1 MKNKIFNKILFLII
15 IFSTMI
21 FALSINNVYAKIPD
35 NYDNVV
41 EEKKYYNGTIDD
53 DFSSDKIIVILSK
66 KETNK
71 YKNYTISDF
80 PEIDCKSVIDLT
92 SSSNELLKNENNNS
106 NEQVLIDSKKF
117 NRILCL
123 ELSQKSKENVLI
135 GIKELEKR
143 KEILSA
149 EPCYF
154 VETMAIPNDSRI
166 SEQWGLSNANVY
178 KSWDISQNANQVIVG
193 VLDTGIDA
201 SHSDLTNNIYR
212 ESNHNLETTLH
223 RDFTTGVESGTE
235 ILEPIDSNGHGT
247 HVAGIIG
254 ACGNNNMGISGVC
267 WNVKLVS
274 LKVLNSEGKGDI
286 AWIVNAINYAASNN
300 IPILNCSLGSPIGS
314 AALENA
320 IESYQGLLVCAAG
333 NSGDNIDVD
342 SIYPASYDYDNILT
356 VGAIDSNNNRSNWKG
371 FTNLWGLFGDKASNY
386 GQIAVDVYAPG
397 TGILSTYLDN
407 TYKEKSGT
415 SMAAPFVTGT
425 AALLLASNSNLT
437 TDELKNAIINGAD
450 AISIEIPGTGCSG
463 NKEQIVSKLNV
474 NKSIRLIAFKTNSS
488 GEKIIGTWF
497 DVRGDLNIPNIINDV
512 VITSVGNSSFKGC
525 TNLKSIIIP
534 NSVTNI
540 DTSAFENCYSLQSVI
555 LPNNIISIGNSV
567 FKGCTNLKSIIMPNT
582 ITNIDSSAFENC
594 YSLQSVTLPNNIISI
609 GDSVF
614 KGCASLE
621 SISIPNSVTHIDTSA
636 FEGCSY
642 LQSVRLPN
650 NLIAI
655 GSSAFKGCAS
665 LARITIPNTVTNID
679 TSAFEGCSY
688 LQSVTLSNNLNAIG
702 TSAFK
707 GCGSLERIVIPLSV
721 QYIDDE
727 AFKNC
732 SSLSVVTVNRRITN
746 ITNLGVSVFDGCN
759 ASLKIIVPTN
769 RIAEYKNKEYWSSY
783 RNKIMPS
790 EDYTELE
797 IDCEGNVT
805 ESLSLSKATNELYK
819 LNVNCSKSYKINANS
834 SKTINIIIYDANMN
848 VISSGSNTVTQF
860 LGCGTYYISFEFDDT
875 NASGTFEIGIS
886 LTWTSSNILLNKGT
900 NNIKNSM
907 HLNNANVYHCSYKY
921 LNNQGEGFYRF
932 SLNVGSN
939 IILPE
944 GTIKIYSNINKTELL
959 NRYGSTGINE
969 QAITYNGENELYV
982 FLPENG
988 YYYIDVVLPKSTYS
1002 LITLTIEQVEKN
1014 DINYQN
1020 RLATIGFD
1028 ELFDNKTV
1036 TNYFEEVTI
1045 SHRSVIELD
1054 VLTSG
1059 IVNKNIPIY
1068 IFEKHRD
1075 PGYEPGDNHY
1085 YLVLEY
1091 TNNITSINMG
1101 PVFTV
1106 ILNPGT
1112 YYIGYSDNFDKV
1124 QIQFALRRKVNTDLN
1139 IDGTLVTD
1147 PARNQGFPLG
1157 SEVTFNNGSL
1167 LGNTITEGFT
1177 RNLYLM
1183 VEDRLRDPISR
1194 LDYDWYSSNENV
1206 AKVTKYGTVLALNV
1220 IENTTVT
1227 IYAINKDD
1235 PSIVYKKD
1243 FIILKETKT
1252 EQIVIECNM
1261 SYSYSEENGMY
1272 TLELDF
1278 TNSPYPWIQ
1287 YYTWSVY
1294 VPCQE
1299 TDITCGINMWGEIT
1313 ASGPGYATLTGTYT
1327 INPRVTIIINLT
1339 ITE

>member
-1 MKNKIFNKILFLII
+1 MKNTLRHTFIFIVF
-15 IFSTMI
+15 
-21 FALSINNVYAKIPD
+21 LSIIYVFIGLNVSVKAYSNDDNLNLEGKI
-35 NYDNVV
+35 V
-41 EEKKYYNGTIDD
+41 ELFGEKTILNADYLYNFDDEEIFIYSEFLEGGYCIISKDGETILEYSLNGSGPYVGVEKKYYCGPTYYFNKVKNNIYYNNYNSETVILTNEEEKLINDNLELTINLLSTSNTAEIKNINFTYSNPSGNSTPSLDEEGIINATITSASDTKNINNHKYFLSSPGHGVNSTGTCGAVAAQLMLSYHNYYSDRRIISANYLNGGWNNSLGDGNIFNYLNYDNPEENPNACSNPEIMNWYTLGSTGINETDSNTYFNYLVSKIPASATTNQVKNGIIAALDERNEELVNDISYDIDSHFGVL
-53 DFSSDKIIVILSK
+53 FSSVNEQNI
-66 KETNK
+66 
-71 YKNYTISDF
+71 KN
-80 PEIDCKSVIDLT
+80 EIDANRPALILMQEYLGGWNHYVVAYGYQNIISPTNGEEYSGFITHFGHSTQYSQSHRINVWIN
-92 SSSNELLKNENNNS
+92 SSWCYSYIS
-106 NEQVLIDSKKF
+106 M
-117 NRILCL
+117 RINHTHNY
-123 ELSQKSKENVLI
+123 S
-135 GIKELEKR
+135 IK
-143 KEILSA
+143 
-149 EPCYF
+149 
-154 VETMAIPNDSRI
+154 
-166 SEQWGLSNANVY
+166 
-178 KSWDISQNANQVIVG
+178 
-193 VLDTGIDA
+193 
-201 SHSDLTNNIYR
+201 TNNIIDNSKIEIR
-212 ESNHNLETTLH
+212 CEECGHRTL
-223 RDFTTGVESGTE
+223 DDLFV
-235 ILEPIDSNGHGT
+235 
-247 HVAGIIG
+247 
-254 ACGNNNMGISGVC
+254 ISGNTITDVRYD
-267 WNVKLVS
+267 LI
-274 LKVLNSEGKGDI
+274 GDI
-286 AWIVNAINYAASNN
+286 T
-300 IPILNCSLGSPIGS
+300 IPR
-314 AALENA
+314 E
-320 IESYQGLLVCAAG
+320 
-333 NSGDNIDVD
+333 
-342 SIYPASYDYDNILT
+342 
-356 VGAIDSNNNRSNWKG
+356 
-371 FTNLWGLFGDKASNY
+371 
-386 GQIAVDVYAPG
+386 
-397 TGILSTYLDN
+397 
-407 TYKEKSGT
+407 
-415 SMAAPFVTGT
+415 
-425 AALLLASNSNLT
+425 
-437 TDELKNAIINGAD
+437 ING
-450 AISIEIPGTGCSG
+450 IEVKGIGQG
-463 NKEQIVSKLNV
+463 
-474 NKSIRLIAFKTNSS
+474 AFKDCRNLR
-488 GEKIIGTWF
+488 KITF
-497 DVRGDLNIPNIINDV
+497 
-512 VITSVGNSSFKGC
+512 
-525 TNLKSIIIP
+525 
-534 NSVTNI
+534 
-540 DTSAFENCYSLQSVI
+540 
-555 LPNNIISIGNSV
+555 
-567 FKGCTNLKSIIMPNT
+567 PNT
-582 ITNIDSSAFENC
+582 IINLDSSAFENC
-594 YSLQSVTLPNNIISI
+594 TSLENVILSNKLTSI
-609 GDSVF
+609 GNSAF

-650 NLIAI
+650 SLIAI

-665 LARITIPNTVTNID
+665 LARITIPNTETNID

-688 LQSVTLSNNLNAIG
+688 LQSVTLSTNLIAIG
-702 TSAFK
+702 SSAFK
-707 GCGSLERIVIPLSV
+707 GCGSLGSITIPSSV
-721 QYIDDE
+721 QHIDSN
-727 AFKNC
+727 AFENC

-759 ASLKIIVPTN
+759 ASLKIIVPVN

-790 EDYTELE
+790 EDYAEFE

-834 SKTINIIIYDANMN
+834 SNNVNIIIYDSNMN
-848 VISSGSNTVTQF
+848 VISSGSNTLTQF
-860 LGCGTYYISFEFDDT
+860 LGCGIYYISFEFDDT

-907 HLNNANVYHCSYKY
+907 HLNNGNAYHCSYEY
-921 LNNQGEGFYRF
+921 FNNQGEGFYRF
-932 SLNVGSN
+932 SLNIGSN
-939 IILPE
+939 EILPE

-959 NRYGSTGINE
+959 NRYGSSGINE

-1045 SHRSVIELD
+1045 SHRSKIELD
-1054 VLTSG
+1054 IVTSG
-1059 IVNKNIPIY
+1059 TINRNIPIY

-1091 TNNITSINMG
+1091 TNNITSINSG

-1157 SEVTFNNGSL
+1157 SEVTFNNGAL

-1183 VEDRLRDPISR
+1183 VEDRLRDPMSR

-1220 IENTTVT
+1220 NENTTVT

-1243 FIILKETKT
+1243 FVILKETKT
-1252 EQIVIECNM
+1252 EQLVIECNM
-1261 SYSYSEENGMY
+1261 TYSYSEENGMY

-1278 TNSPYPWIQ
+1278 TNCPYPYIG
-1287 YYTWSVY
+1287 YYVWDIESFNGISVDMEHY
-1294 VPCQE
+1294 GLIYS
-1299 TDITCGINMWGEIT
+1299 T
-1313 ASGPGYATLTGTYT
+1313 GPGEALLTANY
-1327 INPRVTIIINLT
+1327 ILNMRIFLKIHLT

>member
-1 MKNKIFNKILFLII
+1 MKIFKKMSNLLTIIGILF
-15 IFSTMI
+15 
-21 FALSINNVYAKIPD
+21 
-35 NYDNVV
+35 
-41 EEKKYYNGTIDD
+41 
-53 DFSSDKIIVILSK
+53 
-66 KETNK
+66 
-71 YKNYTISDF
+71 
-80 PEIDCKSVIDLT
+80 
-92 SSSNELLKNENNNS
+92 
-106 NEQVLIDSKKF
+106 
-117 NRILCL
+117 ILCL
-123 ELSQKSKENVLI
+123 LFNSFGIHIYAQELTENEDNIELEVDSNNYTGYGCNNGNDLQENLNGSSDNTIPEFPSGFGCGSTCGASREEGYSSSYPSGCRNWQVMPIISPLYKYWIDESTLSALTSEQKAKFISNVDKAASEWNSVRI
-135 GIKELEKR
+135 VDYSGAIVNLEKR
-143 KEILSA
+143 SSNGAGVVPIRYNPALKDALGEFNPVPGFHKIEIKKHDDYSTILHEMGHMLGLQDLDMNNDPWTHISLMGYHDDGRLHYQDIQGLAVANNKHTTHDYRRYCKDGNLYKYVCFYCDATNSRLFSLSGKEHLEEASTCIHKFESLVSA
-149 EPCYF
+149 GNRHWLKCEKCYK
-154 VETMAIPNDSRI
+154 V
-166 SEQWGLSNANVY
+166 
-178 KSWDISQNANQVIVG
+178 
-193 VLDTGIDA
+193 
-201 SHSDLTNNIYR
+201 
-212 ESNHNLETTLH
+212 
-223 RDFTTGVESGTE
+223 VESEFNISCENQSGSTVLK
-235 ILEPIDSNGHGT
+235 ILGP
-247 HVAGIIG
+247 
-254 ACGNNNMGISGVC
+254 
-267 WNVKLVS
+267 
-274 LKVLNSEGKGDI
+274 LNS
-286 AWIVNAINYAASNN
+286 N
-300 IPILNCSLGSPIGS
+300 
-314 AALENA
+314 
-320 IESYQGLLVCAAG
+320 
-333 NSGDNIDVD
+333 
-342 SIYPASYDYDNILT
+342 
-356 VGAIDSNNNRSNWKG
+356 
-371 FTNLWGLFGDKASNY
+371 
-386 GQIAVDVYAPG
+386 
-397 TGILSTYLDN
+397 
-407 TYKEKSGT
+407 
-415 SMAAPFVTGT
+415 VT
-425 AALLLASNSNLT
+425 
-437 TDELKNAIINGAD
+437 
-450 AISIEIPGTGCSG
+450 
-463 NKEQIVSKLNV
+463 
-474 NKSIRLIAFKTNSS
+474 
-488 GEKIIGTWF
+488 
-497 DVRGDLNIPNIINDV
+497 
-512 VITSVGNSSFKGC
+512 
-525 TNLKSIIIP
+525 SIIIP
-534 NSVTNI
+534 NQIGGLSVTSIGAEAFKGCASLTSVYIPNSVTHI
-540 DTSAFENCYSLQSVI
+540 DTGAFENCYSLQSI
-555 LPNNIISIGNSV
+555 
-567 FKGCTNLKSIIMPNT
+567 
-582 ITNIDSSAFENC
+582 
-594 YSLQSVTLPNNIISI
+594 TLPNNMTSI
-609 GDSVF
+609 GNSVF

-642 LQSVRLPN
+642 LQSVTLSN

-679 TSAFEGCSY
+679 TSAFENCSY
-688 LQSVTLSNNLNAIG
+688 LQSVTLSTNLIAIG
-702 TSAFK
+702 SSAFK

-732 SSLSVVTVNRRITN
+732 SSLSVVTVNRRVTN

-759 ASLKIIVPTN
+759 ASLKIIVSVN

-797 IDCEGNVT
+797 IDCEGNVS

-848 VISSGSNTVTQF
+848 VISSGSNTLTQF
-860 LGCGTYYISFEFDDT
+860 LGCGIYYISFEFDDT

-907 HLNNANVYHCSYKY
+907 HLNNGNAYHCSYEY
-921 LNNQGEGFYRF
+921 FNNQGEGFYRF

-969 QAITYNGENELYV
+969 QTITYNGENELYV

-1045 SHRSVIELD
+1045 SHRSKIELD
-1054 VLTSG
+1054 IVTSG
-1059 IVNKNIPIY
+1059 TINRNIPIY

-1091 TNNITSINMG
+1091 TNNITSLNSG

-1183 VEDRLRDPISR
+1183 VEDRLRDPMSR

-1206 AKVTKYGTVLALNV
+1206 AKVSKYGTVLALNV
-1220 IENTTVT
+1220 SENTTVT

-1278 TNSPYPWIQ
+1278 TNSPYPYIG
-1287 YYTWSVY
+1287 YYVW
-1294 VPCQE
+1294 
-1299 TDITCGINMWGEIT
+1299 DIECFNGINVDMEHHGLVSST
-1313 ASGPGYATLTGTYT
+1313 GPGEALLTANYTLNMR
-1327 INPRVTIIINLT
+1327 IFLKIHLI

>member
-1 MKNKIFNKILFLII
+1 MEEYQYQPTINDNFDDDQIIVTIKEEYSAVNKVFNLEDFVIENLII
-15 IFSTMI
+15 SNNPDDEISNSECVFLESLEDLTYIDEPSKIKNTSTFSQIFS
-21 FALSINNVYAKIPD
+21 L
-35 NYDNVV
+35 
-41 EEKKYYNGTIDD
+41 
-53 DFSSDKIIVILSK
+53 II
-66 KETNK
+66 
-71 YKNYTISDF
+71 KN
-80 PEIDCKSVIDLT
+80 
-92 SSSNELLKNENNNS
+92 
-106 NEQVLIDSKKF
+106 
-117 NRILCL
+117 
-123 ELSQKSKENVLI
+123 KSKENVLKAI
-135 GIKELEKR
+135 NY
-143 KEILSA
+143 LSNLYFVQCA
-149 EPCYF
+149 EPSYIYET
-154 VETMAIPNDSRI
+154 VESWTPDDTMYLN
-166 SEQWGLSNANVY
+166 QWGLNHIGISNAWNFSIGNTTSRIKVGIFEKNIQADHEDLNVIPGNFTPD
-178 KSWDISQNANQVIVG
+178 S
-193 VLDTGIDA
+193 
-201 SHSDLTNNIYR
+201 SDSA
-212 ESNHNLETTLH
+212 E
-223 RDFTTGVESGTE
+223 
-235 ILEPIDSNGHGT
+235 HGT

-254 ACGNNNMGISGVC
+254 AISNNSTGVSGIAQV
-267 WNVKLVS
+267 
-274 LKVLNSEGKGDI
+274 DI
-286 AWIVNAINYAASNN
+286 ALLDCNNFVSSIRWAINNDIRVINASFYYGYTDSSGNK
-300 IPILNCSLGSPIGS
+300 ILTAPNQSH
-314 AALENA
+314 AKA
-320 IESYQGLLVCAAG
+320 IENFGNAGGILITSAG
-333 NSGDNIDVD
+333 NSGTTTLGNLDNTPQ
-342 SIYPASYDYDNILT
+342 YPAGYGDPRKYPNIT
-356 VGAIDSNNNRSNWKG
+356 NVIAVGALNQDGTRRMS
-371 FTNLWGLFGDKASNY
+371 SNY
-386 GQIAVDVYAPG
+386 GVNSVHIYAPG
-397 TGILSTYLDN
+397 GNIISTLPGNSYGRM
-407 TYKEKSGT
+407 SGT
-415 SMAAPFVTGT
+415 SMAAPHVTGV
-425 AALLLASNSNLT
+425 AALMLSINSNISA
-437 TDELKNAIINGAD
+437 EGLKNAILNNSET
-450 AISIEIPGTGCSG
+450 ISIRIPTVAGGTTFTSQNVKSLNALKAVTSVAFNTSSNDDGITLEGLTNEFNFFDGSQLVLPNSFTQYGRPLASG
-463 NKEQIVSKLNV
+463 HQNIIGIGVSCFENNNVIENITLPTNV
-474 NKSIRLIAFKTNSS
+474 N
-488 GEKIIGTWF
+488 IIG
-497 DVRGDLNIPNIINDV
+497 
-512 VITSVGNSSFKGC
+512 SYSFKNC
-525 TNLKSIIIP
+525 KNLEEVIIP
-534 NSVTNI
+534 NSVTHI
-540 DTSAFENCYSLQSVI
+540 DTSAFEGCSYLQSAT
-555 LPNNIISIGNSV
+555 LS
-567 FKGCTNLKSIIMPNT
+567 TNLIAIG
-582 ITNIDSSAFENC
+582 SSA
-594 YSLQSVTLPNNIISI
+594 
-609 GDSVF
+609 F

-642 LQSVRLPN
+642 LQSVTLST

-655 GSSAFKGCAS
+655 GS
-665 LARITIPNTVTNID
+665 
-679 TSAFEGCSY
+679 
-688 LQSVTLSNNLNAIG
+688 
-702 TSAFK
+702 SAFK

-759 ASLKIIVPTN
+759 ASLKIIVPVN

-790 EDYTELE
+790 EDYAELE
-797 IDCEGNVT
+797 IDCEGNVS

-834 SKTINIIIYDANMN
+834 SNNVNIIIYDSNMN

-860 LGCGTYYISFEFDDT
+860 LGCGIYYISFEFDDT

-907 HLNNANVYHCSYKY
+907 HLNNGNAYHCSYEY
-921 LNNQGEGFYRF
+921 FNNQGEGFYRF
-932 SLNVGSN
+932 SLNIGSN
-939 IILPE
+939 EILPE

-988 YYYIDVVLPKSTYS
+988 YYYIDIVLPKSTYS
-1002 LITLTIEQVEKN
+1002 LITLTIEQIEQK

-1020 RLATIGFD
+1020 RLDTNTID
-1028 ELFDNKTV
+1028 ELFDNKTN

-1045 SHRSVIELD
+1045 SHRSKIELD
-1054 VLTSG
+1054 IVTSG
-1059 IVNKNIPIY
+1059 TINRNIPIY

-1091 TNNITSINMG
+1091 TNNITSINRS
-1101 PVFTV
+1101 PIFTI

-1157 SEVTFNNGSL
+1157 SEVTFNNGAL

-1177 RNLYLM
+1177 RNIYLM
-1183 VEDRLRDPISR
+1183 VEDRVNDPMSR
-1194 LDYDWYSSNENV
+1194 LEYDWYSSNENV

-1220 IENTTVT
+1220 NENTTVT

-1243 FIILKETKT
+1243 FVILKETKT

-1278 TNSPYPWIQ
+1278 TNSPYPYIG
-1287 YYTWSVY
+1287 YYVWDIESFNGISVDMEHY
-1294 VPCQE
+1294 GLIYS
-1299 TDITCGINMWGEIT
+1299 T
-1313 ASGPGYATLTGTYT
+1313 GPGEALLTANY
-1327 INPRVTIIINLT
+1327 ILNMRIFLKIHLT

>member
-1 MKNKIFNKILFLII
+1 MKKINRLLILILIFINLINLQFFQDIKNNFNSSSINYQNYNIEEIIQQNEKYENYRLSSTFHDLVDGYIGNCYTNEEQSQSSLSEYSLDNNKKCDDNCTSHGPGRENGGANLLDSGCRNYEGYSYGNYGSLSIPFWINMNSMNTIENVDDRNELINDIRYQASLWNSIQMHDGSGTLIYFYEVGIGENSRPGKINGKKVIEILREDGDYAGE
-15 IFSTMI
+15 FST
-21 FALSINNVYAKIPD
+21 FSLKIRIDYPGRHVD
-35 NYDNVV
+35 TPLHEMGHVLGLNDLDDESGISSGTHKTIMGYSR
-41 EEKKYYNGTIDD
+41 GTTRRTIDD
-53 DFSSDKIIVILSK
+53 AIKYQDIQGVAVLNNIHTEHQYNRYVIKDNKYLNICFYCDKIDSTSTIKSGVLMMQNVENCIHDYQQMVSCAQNHWLKCTKCYKVI
-66 KETNK
+66 
-71 YKNYTISDF
+71 
-80 PEIDCKSVIDLT
+80 KSEFRIGCESQNGSRVIKILG
-92 SSSNELLKNENNNS
+92 SLNS
-106 NEQVLIDSKKF
+106 NVTSI
-117 NRILCL
+117 R
-123 ELSQKSKENVLI
+123 
-135 GIKELEKR
+135 
-143 KEILSA
+143 
-149 EPCYF
+149 
-154 VETMAIPNDSRI
+154 IPNQI
-166 SEQWGLSNANVY
+166 GGLSVT
-178 KSWDISQNANQVIVG
+178 S
-193 VLDTGIDA
+193 
-201 SHSDLTNNIYR
+201 
-212 ESNHNLETTLH
+212 
-223 RDFTTGVESGTE
+223 
-235 ILEPIDSNGHGT
+235 
-247 HVAGIIG
+247 IG
-254 ACGNNNMGISGVC
+254 A
-267 WNVKLVS
+267 
-274 LKVLNSEGKGDI
+274 E
-286 AWIVNAINYAASNN
+286 A
-300 IPILNCSLGSPIGS
+300 
-314 AALENA
+314 
-320 IESYQGLLVCAAG
+320 
-333 NSGDNIDVD
+333 
-342 SIYPASYDYDNILT
+342 
-356 VGAIDSNNNRSNWKG
+356 
-371 FTNLWGLFGDKASNY
+371 
-386 GQIAVDVYAPG
+386 
-397 TGILSTYLDN
+397 
-407 TYKEKSGT
+407 
-415 SMAAPFVTGT
+415 
-425 AALLLASNSNLT
+425 
-437 TDELKNAIINGAD
+437 
-450 AISIEIPGTGCSG
+450 
-463 NKEQIVSKLNV
+463 
-474 NKSIRLIAFKTNSS
+474 
-488 GEKIIGTWF
+488 
-497 DVRGDLNIPNIINDV
+497 
-512 VITSVGNSSFKGC
+512 FKGC
-525 TNLKSIIIP
+525 ASLESISIP
-534 NSVTNI
+534 NSVTHI
-540 DTSAFENCYSLQSVI
+540 DTGAFENCYSLQSI
-555 LPNNIISIGNSV
+555 
-567 FKGCTNLKSIIMPNT
+567 
-582 ITNIDSSAFENC
+582 
-594 YSLQSVTLPNNIISI
+594 TLPNNMTSI
-609 GDSVF
+609 GNSVF

-642 LQSVRLPN
+642 LQSVTLSN

-665 LARITIPNTVTNID
+665 LARITVPNTVTNID

-688 LQSVTLSNNLNAIG
+688 LQSVTLSTNLIAIG
-702 TSAFK
+702 SSAFK

-746 ITNLGVSVFDGCN
+746 ITNLGVSVYDGCHAN
-759 ASLKIIVPTN
+759 LQIVVPTN

-790 EDYTELE
+790 EDYAELE

-805 ESLSLSKATNELYK
+805 ESLSLSKATNELFK

-875 NASGTFEIGIS
+875 NVSGTFEIGIS

-907 HLNNANVYHCSYKY
+907 HLNNENVY
-921 LNNQGEGFYRF
+921 
-932 SLNVGSN
+932 
-939 IILPE
+939 P
-944 GTIKIYSNINKTELL
+944 NINKTELL

-1045 SHRSVIELD
+1045 SHRSKIELD
-1054 VLTSG
+1054 IVTSG
-1059 IVNKNIPIY
+1059 TINRNIPIY

-1091 TNNITSINMG
+1091 TNNITSINSG

-1183 VEDRLRDPISR
+1183 VEDRLRDPMSR

-1206 AKVTKYGTVLALNV
+1206 AKVTKYGTVLALSV
-1220 IENTTVT
+1220 SENTTVT

-1278 TNSPYPWIQ
+1278 TNSPYPYIG
-1287 YYTWSVY
+1287 YYVW
-1294 VPCQE
+1294 
-1299 TDITCGINMWGEIT
+1299 DIECFNGINVDMEHHGLVSSTGLGEALLT
-1313 ASGPGYATLTGTYT
+1313 ANYTLNMR
-1327 INPRVTIIINLT
+1327 IFLKIHLT

>member
-1 MKNKIFNKILFLII
+1 MKKIFLLPMTLIFVLVSSLFGLNTFTIYAHIDNDLELAHTNEETILNDTYEQVYNSFIVRNEIYNNKQYNIYDEN
-15 IFSTMI
+15 
-21 FALSINNVYAKIPD
+21 FAGVFVDSQGVLNIAYVNNNTLTYTSSINNNSVINFVEFTFSY
-35 NYDNVV
+35 NYLQQVLNCIEDVMIEYNVIMV
-41 EEKKYYNGTIDD
+41 Q
-53 DFSSDKIIVILSK
+53 
-66 KETNK
+66 
-71 YKNYTISDF
+71 ISD
-80 PEIDCKSVIDLT
+80 ED
-92 SSSNELLKNENNNS
+92 N
-106 NEQVLIDSKKF
+106 QVLLFMKDNSK
-117 NRILCL
+117 
-123 ELSQKSKENVLI
+123 
-135 GIKELEKR
+135 
-143 KEILSA
+143 
-149 EPCYF
+149 
-154 VETMAIPNDSRI
+154 
-166 SEQWGLSNANVY
+166 
-178 KSWDISQNANQVIVG
+178 
-193 VLDTGIDA
+193 
-201 SHSDLTNNIYR
+201 
-212 ESNHNLETTLH
+212 
-223 RDFTTGVESGTE
+223 
-235 ILEPIDSNGHGT
+235 
-247 HVAGIIG
+247 
-254 ACGNNNMGISGVC
+254 
-267 WNVKLVS
+267 
-274 LKVLNSEGKGDI
+274 
-286 AWIVNAINYAASNN
+286 
-300 IPILNCSLGSPIGS
+300 
-314 AALENA
+314 
-320 IESYQGLLVCAAG
+320 
-333 NSGDNIDVD
+333 
-342 SIYPASYDYDNILT
+342 
-356 VGAIDSNNNRSNWKG
+356 
-371 FTNLWGLFGDKASNY
+371 
-386 GQIAVDVYAPG
+386 
-397 TGILSTYLDN
+397 
-407 TYKEKSGT
+407 
-415 SMAAPFVTGT
+415 
-425 AALLLASNSNLT
+425 
-437 TDELKNAIINGAD
+437 
-450 AISIEIPGTGCSG
+450 
-463 NKEQIVSKLNV
+463 
-474 NKSIRLIAFKTNSS
+474 
-488 GEKIIGTWF
+488 
-497 DVRGDLNIPNIINDV
+497 IPNIIQYLESKELYEQSAISFICDPLVNFSKTFETSYGGESIFYMEPNPDRPGYLNVFRGTIGVQAINNVTGELGILTNEHVAPMGRNMYYGEHFDHTLSSLFTKQVFLGTPSITHSGDTIDASFVPFENQSNWEITPYGKYNSTIFSNIFLGNDSQIINGCS
-512 VITSVGNSSFKGC
+512 ITKIGQTTGITTGTINNRNTSINVEGTLFSNVMIYTNSSQAGDSGGPVYYNNGTDLFLIGLNFAGGTILNKTVGVACRISNVISELNVTPITNDSFSTTILPDGTVQLDAINFNFNGAFVVPSSLNGRIVSKIGPNVFKNRNKI
-525 TNLKSIIIP
+525 TEIILPNTINSIG
-534 NSVTNI
+534 
-540 DTSAFENCYSLQSVI
+540 DYAFENCSSLR
-555 LPNNIISIGNSV
+555 
-567 FKGCTNLKSIIMPNT
+567 
-582 ITNIDSSAFENC
+582 
-594 YSLQSVTLPNNIISI
+594 SVTLSTSLITI
-609 GDSVF
+609 GLAAF

-642 LQSVRLPN
+642 LQSVTLSTNLIAIGSSAFKGCASLESISIPNSVTHIDTSAFEGCSYLQSVTLSN

-688 LQSVTLSNNLNAIG
+688 LQSVTLSTNLIAIG
-702 TSAFK
+702 SSAFK

-746 ITNLGVSVFDGCN
+746 ITNLGVSVYDGCN
-759 ASLKIIVPTN
+759 ASLKIIVPVN

-797 IDCEGNVT
+797 IDCEGNVS

-907 HLNNANVYHCSYKY
+907 HLNNENVYHCSYKY

-969 QAITYNGENELYV
+969 QAITYNGENEIYV

-1045 SHRSVIELD
+1045 SHRSKIELD
-1054 VLTSG
+1054 IVTSG
-1059 IVNKNIPIY
+1059 TINRNIPIY

-1091 TNNITSINMG
+1091 TNNITSINSG

-1167 LGNTITEGFT
+1167 RGNTITEGFT

-1183 VEDRLRDPISR
+1183 VEDRLRDPMSR

-1220 IENTTVT
+1220 SENTTVT

-1278 TNSPYPWIQ
+1278 TNSPYPYIG
-1287 YYTWSVY
+1287 YYVW
-1294 VPCQE
+1294 
-1299 TDITCGINMWGEIT
+1299 DIECFNGINVDMEHHGLVSST
-1313 ASGPGYATLTGTYT
+1313 GPGAALLTANYTLNMR
-1327 INPRVTIIINLT
+1327 IFLKIHLT

>member
-274 LKVLNSEGKGDI
+274 LKVLNSEGEGDI

-333 NSGDNIDVD
+333 NSNQNIDNTPLYPAAYNFDNII
-342 SIYPASYDYDNILT
+342 S
-356 VGAIDSNNNRSNWKG
+356 VGAIDSNNSRSDWDSFK
-371 FTNLWGLFGDKASNY
+371 NLWGLFGSSASNY
-386 GQIAVDVYAPG
+386 GATSVDIYAPG
-397 TGILSTYLDN
+397 TDILSTIPNNKYE
-407 TYKEKSGT
+407 KKSGT
-415 SMAAPFVTGT
+415 SMAAPFVTGC
-425 AALLLASNSNLT
+425 AALLLASNCKLT
-437 TDELKNAIINGAD
+437 TQELKNAIINGATEIT
-450 AISIEIPGTGCSG
+450 ISIPGSGCSG
-463 NKEQIVSKLNV
+463 NQNSSVLKLNV
-474 NKSIRLIAFKTNSS
+474 FESIKLIAYKTNDS

-497 DVRGDLNIPNIINDV
+497 SANGNIEIPSIINNV
-512 VITSVGNSSFKGC
+512 LITSIGSSAFKGC
-525 TNLKSIIIP
+525 GSLASITIP
-534 NSVTNI
+534 NTV
-540 DTSAFENCYSLQSVI
+540 
-555 LPNNIISIGNSV
+555 
-567 FKGCTNLKSIIMPNT
+567 
-582 ITNIDSSAFENC
+582 TNIDSSAFENC
-594 YSLQSVTLPNNIISI
+594 
-609 GDSVF
+609 
-614 KGCASLE
+614 
-621 SISIPNSVTHIDTSA
+621 
-636 FEGCSY
+636 SY
-642 LQSVRLPN
+642 LQSITLPS
-650 NLIAI
+650 NLVAI
-655 GSSAFKGCAS
+655 GSSAFKGCGS
-665 LARITIPNTVTNID
+665 LASITIPNGVTNID
-679 TSAFEGCSY
+679 SSAFENCSYLQSVTLPTNLVTIGSSAFKGCGSLGSITLPNCVANIDSSAFENCSY
-688 LQSVTLSNNLNAIG
+688 LQSVTLSTNLVTIG
-702 TSAFK
+702 SSAFK
-707 GCGSLERIVIPLSV
+707 GCGSLGSITIPSSV
-721 QYIDDE
+721 QHIDSN
-727 AFKNC
+727 AFENC

-759 ASLKIIVPTN
+759 ASLKIFVPTN

-790 EDYTELE
+790 EDYTEFE

-805 ESLSLSKATNELYK
+805 DSLSLSKATNELYK

-834 SKTINIIIYDANMN
+834 SNNVNIIIYDSNMN
-848 VISSGSNTVTQF
+848 VISSGSNTLTQF
-860 LGCGTYYISFEFDDT
+860 LGCGIYYISFEFDDT

-907 HLNNANVYHCSYKY
+907 HLNNGNAYHCSYEY
-921 LNNQGEGFYRF
+921 FNNQGEGFYRF
-932 SLNVGSN
+932 SLDVGSN

-944 GTIKIYSNINKTELL
+944 GTIKIYSNISKTELL

-1045 SHRSVIELD
+1045 SHRSKIELD
-1054 VLTSG
+1054 IVTSG
-1059 IVNKNIPIY
+1059 TINRNIPIY

-1147 PARNQGFPLG
+1147 PARDQGFPLG
-1157 SEVTFNNGSL
+1157 SEVIFNNGSL

-1183 VEDRLRDPISR
+1183 VEDRLRDPMSR

-1220 IENTTVT
+1220 SENTTVT

-1278 TNSPYPWIQ
+1278 TNSPYPYIG
-1287 YYTWSVY
+1287 YYVW
-1294 VPCQE
+1294 
-1299 TDITCGINMWGEIT
+1299 DIESFNGINVDMEHHGLVSST
-1313 ASGPGYATLTGTYT
+1313 GPGEALLTANYTLNMR
-1327 INPRVTIIINLT
+1327 IFLKIHLT

>member
-1 MKNKIFNKILFLII
+1 
-15 IFSTMI
+15 
-21 FALSINNVYAKIPD
+21 
-35 NYDNVV
+35 
-41 EEKKYYNGTIDD
+41 
-53 DFSSDKIIVILSK
+53 
-66 KETNK
+66 
-71 YKNYTISDF
+71 
-80 PEIDCKSVIDLT
+80 
-92 SSSNELLKNENNNS
+92 
-106 NEQVLIDSKKF
+106 
-117 NRILCL
+117 
-123 ELSQKSKENVLI
+123 
-135 GIKELEKR
+135 
-143 KEILSA
+143 
-149 EPCYF
+149 
-154 VETMAIPNDSRI
+154 
-166 SEQWGLSNANVY
+166 
-178 KSWDISQNANQVIVG
+178 
-193 VLDTGIDA
+193 
-201 SHSDLTNNIYR
+201 
-212 ESNHNLETTLH
+212 
-223 RDFTTGVESGTE
+223 
-235 ILEPIDSNGHGT
+235 
-247 HVAGIIG
+247 
-254 ACGNNNMGISGVC
+254 
-267 WNVKLVS
+267 
-274 LKVLNSEGKGDI
+274 
-286 AWIVNAINYAASNN
+286 
-300 IPILNCSLGSPIGS
+300 
-314 AALENA
+314 
-320 IESYQGLLVCAAG
+320 
-333 NSGDNIDVD
+333 
-342 SIYPASYDYDNILT
+342 
-356 VGAIDSNNNRSNWKG
+356 
-371 FTNLWGLFGDKASNY
+371 
-386 GQIAVDVYAPG
+386 
-397 TGILSTYLDN
+397 
-407 TYKEKSGT
+407 
-415 SMAAPFVTGT
+415 
-425 AALLLASNSNLT
+425 
-437 TDELKNAIINGAD
+437 
-450 AISIEIPGTGCSG
+450 
-463 NKEQIVSKLNV
+463 
-474 NKSIRLIAFKTNSS
+474 
-488 GEKIIGTWF
+488 
-497 DVRGDLNIPNIINDV
+497 
-512 VITSVGNSSFKGC
+512 
-525 TNLKSIIIP
+525 
-534 NSVTNI
+534 
-540 DTSAFENCYSLQSVI
+540 
-555 LPNNIISIGNSV
+555 
-567 FKGCTNLKSIIMPNT
+567 MPNT

-650 NLIAI
+650 SLIAI

-688 LQSVTLSNNLNAIG
+688 LQSVTLSTNLIAIG
-702 TSAFK
+702 SSAFK

-759 ASLKIIVPTN
+759 ASLKIIVPAN

-790 EDYTELE
+790 EDYTEYE

-834 SKTINIIIYDANMN
+834 SKTINIIIYDVNMN

-907 HLNNANVYHCSYKY
+907 HLNSENVYHCSYKY

-959 NRYGSTGINE
+959 NRYGSSGINE

-1045 SHRSVIELD
+1045 SHRSKIELD
-1054 VLTSG
+1054 IVTSG
-1059 IVNKNIPIY
+1059 TINRNIPIY

-1091 TNNITSINMG
+1091 TNNITSINSG

-1183 VEDRLRDPISR
+1183 VEDRLRDPMSR

-1220 IENTTVT
+1220 SENTTVT

-1278 TNSPYPWIQ
+1278 TNSPYPYIG
-1287 YYTWSVY
+1287 YYVW
-1294 VPCQE
+1294 
-1299 TDITCGINMWGEIT
+1299 DIECFNGINVDMEHHGLVSST
-1313 ASGPGYATLTGTYT
+1313 GPGEALLTANYTLNMR
-1327 INPRVTIIINLT
+1327 IFLKIHLT

>member
-1 MKNKIFNKILFLII
+1 MKIFKKMSNLLTIIGILF
-15 IFSTMI
+15 
-21 FALSINNVYAKIPD
+21 
-35 NYDNVV
+35 
-41 EEKKYYNGTIDD
+41 
-53 DFSSDKIIVILSK
+53 
-66 KETNK
+66 
-71 YKNYTISDF
+71 
-80 PEIDCKSVIDLT
+80 
-92 SSSNELLKNENNNS
+92 
-106 NEQVLIDSKKF
+106 
-117 NRILCL
+117 ILCL
-123 ELSQKSKENVLI
+123 LFNSFGIHIYAQELTENEDNIELEVDSNNYTGYGCNNGNDLQENLNGSSDNTIPEFPSGFGCGSTCGASREEGYSSSYPSGCRNWQVMPIISPLYKYWIDESTLSALTSEQKAKFISNVDKAASEWNSVRI
-135 GIKELEKR
+135 VDYSGAIVNLEKR
-143 KEILSA
+143 S
-149 EPCYF
+149 
-154 VETMAIPNDSRI
+154 
-166 SEQWGLSNANVY
+166 SN
-178 KSWDISQNANQVIVG
+178 G
-193 VLDTGIDA
+193 
-201 SHSDLTNNIYR
+201 
-212 ESNHNLETTLH
+212 
-223 RDFTTGVESGTE
+223 TGVVPIRYNPALKDALGEFNPVPGFHKIEIKKHDDYSTILHEMGHMLGLQDLDMNNDPWTHISLMGYHDDGRLHYQDIQGLAVANNKHTTHDYRRYWKDGNLYKYVCFYCDATNSRLFSLSGKEHLEEASTCIHKFES
-235 ILEPIDSNGHGT
+235 
-247 HVAGIIG
+247 
-254 ACGNNNMGISGVC
+254 
-267 WNVKLVS
+267 LVS
-274 LKVLNSEGKGDI
+274 AGNRHWLKCEKCYKVVESEFNISCENQSGSTVLKILGPLNS
-286 AWIVNAINYAASNN
+286 N
-300 IPILNCSLGSPIGS
+300 
-314 AALENA
+314 
-320 IESYQGLLVCAAG
+320 
-333 NSGDNIDVD
+333 
-342 SIYPASYDYDNILT
+342 
-356 VGAIDSNNNRSNWKG
+356 
-371 FTNLWGLFGDKASNY
+371 
-386 GQIAVDVYAPG
+386 
-397 TGILSTYLDN
+397 
-407 TYKEKSGT
+407 
-415 SMAAPFVTGT
+415 VT
-425 AALLLASNSNLT
+425 
-437 TDELKNAIINGAD
+437 
-450 AISIEIPGTGCSG
+450 
-463 NKEQIVSKLNV
+463 
-474 NKSIRLIAFKTNSS
+474 
-488 GEKIIGTWF
+488 
-497 DVRGDLNIPNIINDV
+497 
-512 VITSVGNSSFKGC
+512 
-525 TNLKSIIIP
+525 SIIIP
-534 NSVTNI
+534 NQIGGLSVTSIGAEAFKGCASLTSVYIPNSVTHI
-540 DTSAFENCYSLQSVI
+540 DTGAFENCYSLQSI
-555 LPNNIISIGNSV
+555 
-567 FKGCTNLKSIIMPNT
+567 
-582 ITNIDSSAFENC
+582 
-594 YSLQSVTLPNNIISI
+594 TLPNNMTSI
-609 GDSVF
+609 GNSVF

-642 LQSVRLPN
+642 LQSVTLSN

-679 TSAFEGCSY
+679 TSAFENCSY
-688 LQSVTLSNNLNAIG
+688 LQSVTLSTNLIAIG
-702 TSAFK
+702 SSAFK

-732 SSLSVVTVNRRITN
+732 SSLSVVTVNRRVTN

-759 ASLKIIVPTN
+759 ASLKIIVSVN

-797 IDCEGNVT
+797 IDCEGNVS

-848 VISSGSNTVTQF
+848 VISSGSNTLTQF
-860 LGCGTYYISFEFDDT
+860 LGCGIYYISFEFDDT

-907 HLNNANVYHCSYKY
+907 HLNNENVYHCSYKY

-969 QAITYNGENELYV
+969 QAITYNGENEIYV

-1045 SHRSVIELD
+1045 SHRSKIELD
-1054 VLTSG
+1054 IVTSG
-1059 IVNKNIPIY
+1059 TINRNIPIY

-1091 TNNITSINMG
+1091 TNNITSINSG

-1167 LGNTITEGFT
+1167 RGNTITEGFT

-1183 VEDRLRDPISR
+1183 VEDRLRDPMSR

-1220 IENTTVT
+1220 SENTTVT

-1278 TNSPYPWIQ
+1278 TNSPYPYIG
-1287 YYTWSVY
+1287 YYVW
-1294 VPCQE
+1294 
-1299 TDITCGINMWGEIT
+1299 DIECFNGINVDMEHHGLVSST
-1313 ASGPGYATLTGTYT
+1313 GPGEALLTANYTLNMR
-1327 INPRVTIIINLT
+1327 IFLKIHLT

>member
-1 MKNKIFNKILFLII
+1 MKMSKKILKILMIFTLVLTFIFVNIRTKVNAYTLNIEEDEQELFIEETIKIFGNVEINSIEYLYNFNDSPDYVYVDFEGLGYVIYYRTTLEMMEYSYEFDLDYSNIDSRKYYAGPSNYYGKKNNKFIDVDTGDYLNLSDSDIELYANNLTSFFSVDADERLNYFLNLNVDIDNSSI
-15 IFSTMI
+15 TTSQNNNAPEFDKKNFITPN
-21 FALSINNVYAKIPD
+21 APGAVNTKYINNYDYFLSNPLHGFNEHGTCGSVAAQILLGYNNYYNDRRIIDVEHLYGDWIGSASSNLYDKSNYVYPERNMNVCNNPMSLTRYTTGTNNDFYEFVIRNIEPTAFNCTCTRTSIVVSGSTATVTTTIYFPD
-35 NYDNVV
+35 GTTSTSVTTRDATPGEQTSENIEHTHTGSSTDDVV
-41 EEKKYYNGTIDD
+41 EGLGN
-53 DFSSDKIIVILSK
+53 
-66 KETNK
+66 
-71 YKNYTISDF
+71 
-80 PEIDCKSVIDLT
+80 
-92 SSSNELLKNENNNS
+92 
-106 NEQVLIDSKKF
+106 
-117 NRILCL
+117 
-123 ELSQKSKENVLI
+123 
-135 GIKELEKR
+135 
-143 KEILSA
+143 ILSA
-149 EPCYF
+149 KFDESQYSITHDEKGWFFGWSPISSTPIKA
-154 VETMAIPNDSRI
+154 EIDSGRPLI
-166 SEQWGLSNANVY
+166 IGL
-178 KSWDISQNANQVIVG
+178 D
-193 VLDTGIDA
+193 
-201 SHSDLTNNIYR
+201 SDLGGTDHWVVGYGYQDYNYPGDSETYSGYIVHFGWPNRYNVWINESWCDSYIALQMNHTHNLNIQTNNIIDDTKIELRCGECGYR
-212 ESNHNLETTLH
+212 TL
-223 RDFTTGVESGTE
+223 DDLYTVSDNTLVSVNYE
-235 ILEPIDSNGHGT
+235 
-247 HVAGIIG
+247 
-254 ACGNNNMGISGVC
+254 ISG
-267 WNVKLVS
+267 
-274 LKVLNSEGKGDI
+274 D
-286 AWIVNAINYAASNN
+286 
-300 IPILNCSLGSPIGS
+300 
-314 AALENA
+314 
-320 IESYQGLLVCAAG
+320 
-333 NSGDNIDVD
+333 
-342 SIYPASYDYDNILT
+342 
-356 VGAIDSNNNRSNWKG
+356 
-371 FTNLWGLFGDKASNY
+371 
-386 GQIAVDVYAPG
+386 
-397 TGILSTYLDN
+397 
-407 TYKEKSGT
+407 
-415 SMAAPFVTGT
+415 
-425 AALLLASNSNLT
+425 
-437 TDELKNAIINGAD
+437 
-450 AISIEIPGTGCSG
+450 IEIPENINGTQILSIG
-463 NKEQIVSKLNV
+463 NN
-474 NKSIRLIAFKTNSS
+474 AFSNQNNLLSVT
-488 GEKIIGTWF
+488 
-497 DVRGDLNIPNIINDV
+497 IPNTI
-512 VITSVGNSSFKGC
+512 
-525 TNLKSIIIP
+525 
-534 NSVTNI
+534 TNI
-540 DTSAFENCYSLQSVI
+540 DTSAFE
-555 LPNNIISIGNSV
+555 
-567 FKGCTNLKSIIMPNT
+567 GCS
-582 ITNIDSSAFENC
+582 
-594 YSLQSVTLPNNIISI
+594 YLQSVTLSTNLIAI
-609 GDSVF
+609 GSSAF

-642 LQSVRLPN
+642 LQSVTLSN

-688 LQSVTLSNNLNAIG
+688 LQSVTLSTNLIAIG
-702 TSAFK
+702 SSAFK

-759 ASLKIIVPTN
+759 ASLKIIVPVN

-783 RNKIMPS
+783 RNKITPS
-790 EDYTELE
+790 EDYAELE
-797 IDCEGNVT
+797 IDCEGNVS

-834 SKTINIIIYDANMN
+834 SNNVNIIIYDSNMN
-848 VISSGSNTVTQF
+848 VISSGSNTLTQF
-860 LGCGTYYISFEFDDT
+860 LGCGIYYISFEFDDT

-907 HLNNANVYHCSYKY
+907 HLNNGNAYHCSYEY
-921 LNNQGEGFYRF
+921 FNNQGEGFYRF
-932 SLNVGSN
+932 SLNIGSN
-939 IILPE
+939 EILPE

-1014 DINYQN
+1014 NINYQN

-1045 SHRSVIELD
+1045 SHRSKIELD
-1054 VLTSG
+1054 IVTSG
-1059 IVNKNIPIY
+1059 TINRNIPIY

-1091 TNNITSINMG
+1091 TNNITSINSG

-1183 VEDRLRDPISR
+1183 VEDRLRDPMSR

-1220 IENTTVT
+1220 SENTTVT

-1278 TNSPYPWIQ
+1278 TNSPYPYIG
-1287 YYTWSVY
+1287 YYVW
-1294 VPCQE
+1294 
-1299 TDITCGINMWGEIT
+1299 DIECFNGINVDMEHHGLVSST
-1313 ASGPGYATLTGTYT
+1313 GPGEALLTANYTLNMR
-1327 INPRVTIIINLT
+1327 IFLKIHLT

>member
-1 MKNKIFNKILFLII
+1 MKMSKKILKILMIFTLVLTFIFVNIRTKVNAYTLNIEEDEQELFIEETIKIFGNVEINSIEYLYNFNDSPDYVYVDFEGLGYVIYYRTTLEMMEYSYEFDLDYSNIDSRKYYAGPSNYYGKKNNKFIDVDTGDYLNLSDSDIELYANNLTSFFSVDADERLNYFLNLNVDIDNSSITTSQNNNAPEFDKKNFITPNAPGAVNTKYINNYDYFLSNPLHGFNEHGTCGSVAAQILLGYNNYYNDRRIIDVEHLYGDWIGSASSNLYDKSNYVYPERNMNVCNNPMSLTRYTTGTNNDFYEFVIRNIEPTAFNCTCTRTSIVVSGSTATVTTTIYFPDGTTSTSVTTRDAAPGEQTSENIEHTHTGSSTDDVVEGLGNILSDKFDESQYSITHDEKGWFFGWSPISSTPIKAEIDSGRPLII
-15 IFSTMI
+15 
-21 FALSINNVYAKIPD
+21 
-35 NYDNVV
+35 
-41 EEKKYYNGTIDD
+41 
-53 DFSSDKIIVILSK
+53 
-66 KETNK
+66 
-71 YKNYTISDF
+71 
-80 PEIDCKSVIDLT
+80 
-92 SSSNELLKNENNNS
+92 
-106 NEQVLIDSKKF
+106 
-117 NRILCL
+117 
-123 ELSQKSKENVLI
+123 
-135 GIKELEKR
+135 
-143 KEILSA
+143 
-149 EPCYF
+149 
-154 VETMAIPNDSRI
+154 
-166 SEQWGLSNANVY
+166 GL
-178 KSWDISQNANQVIVG
+178 D
-193 VLDTGIDA
+193 
-201 SHSDLTNNIYR
+201 SDLGGTDHWVVGYGYQDYNYPGDSETYSGYIVHFGWPNRYNVWINESWCDSYIALQMNHTHNLNIQTNNIIDDTKIELRCGECGYR
-212 ESNHNLETTLH
+212 TL
-223 RDFTTGVESGTE
+223 DDLYTVSDNTLVSVNYE
-235 ILEPIDSNGHGT
+235 
-247 HVAGIIG
+247 
-254 ACGNNNMGISGVC
+254 ISG
-267 WNVKLVS
+267 
-274 LKVLNSEGKGDI
+274 D
-286 AWIVNAINYAASNN
+286 
-300 IPILNCSLGSPIGS
+300 
-314 AALENA
+314 
-320 IESYQGLLVCAAG
+320 
-333 NSGDNIDVD
+333 
-342 SIYPASYDYDNILT
+342 
-356 VGAIDSNNNRSNWKG
+356 
-371 FTNLWGLFGDKASNY
+371 
-386 GQIAVDVYAPG
+386 
-397 TGILSTYLDN
+397 
-407 TYKEKSGT
+407 
-415 SMAAPFVTGT
+415 
-425 AALLLASNSNLT
+425 
-437 TDELKNAIINGAD
+437 
-450 AISIEIPGTGCSG
+450 IEIPENINGT
-463 NKEQIVSKLNV
+463 QIL
-474 NKSIRLIAFKTNSS
+474 
-488 GEKIIGTWF
+488 
-497 DVRGDLNIPNIINDV
+497 
-512 VITSVGNSSFKGC
+512 
-525 TNLKSIIIP
+525 
-534 NSVTNI
+534 
-540 DTSAFENCYSLQSVI
+540 
-555 LPNNIISIGNSV
+555 SIGN
-567 FKGCTNLKSIIMPNT
+567 N
-582 ITNIDSSAFENC
+582 AFSN
-594 YSLQSVTLPNNIISI
+594 Q
-609 GDSVF
+609 
-614 KGCASLE
+614 
-621 SISIPNSVTHIDTSA
+621 
-636 FEGCSY
+636 
-642 LQSVRLPN
+642 N
-650 NLIAI
+650 NLL
-655 GSSAFKGCAS
+655 SV
-665 LARITIPNTVTNID
+665 TIPNTITNID

-688 LQSVTLSNNLNAIG
+688 LQSVTLSTNLIAIG
-702 TSAFK
+702 SSAFK
-707 GCGSLERIVIPLSV
+707 GCGSLGSITIPSSV
-721 QYIDDE
+721 QHIDSN
-727 AFKNC
+727 AFENC

-759 ASLKIIVPTN
+759 ASLKIIVPVN

-790 EDYTELE
+790 EDYAEFE

-907 HLNNANVYHCSYKY
+907 HLNSENVYHCSYKY

-932 SLNVGSN
+932 SLNIGSN

-1045 SHRSVIELD
+1045 SHRSKIELD
-1054 VLTSG
+1054 IVTSG
-1059 IVNKNIPIY
+1059 TINRNIPIY

-1091 TNNITSINMG
+1091 TNNITSINSG

-1157 SEVTFNNGSL
+1157 SEVTFNNGAL

-1177 RNLYLM
+1177 RNIYLM
-1183 VEDRLRDPISR
+1183 VEDRLRDPMSR

-1220 IENTTVT
+1220 NENTTVT

-1243 FIILKETKT
+1243 FVILKETKT
-1252 EQIVIECNM
+1252 EQLVIECNM
-1261 SYSYSEENGMY
+1261 TYSYSEENGMY

-1278 TNSPYPWIQ
+1278 TNCPYPYIG
-1287 YYTWSVY
+1287 YYVW
-1294 VPCQE
+1294 
-1299 TDITCGINMWGEIT
+1299 DIECADGINVDMEHHGLVSSTGVGEALLT
-1313 ASGPGYATLTGTYT
+1313 ANYTLNMR
-1327 INPRVTIIINLT
+1327 IFLKIHLT

>member
-1 MKNKIFNKILFLII
+1 MYKTYFRNNRLLIILLCVIFSI
-15 IFSTMI
+15 IFSLFLQGNQI
-21 FALSINNVYAKIPD
+21 INHKSINHQSYNI
-35 NYDNVV
+35 
-41 EEKKYYNGTIDD
+41 EE
-53 DFSSDKIIVILSK
+53 II
-66 KETNK
+66 EQ
-71 YKNYTISDF
+71 
-80 PEIDCKSVIDLT
+80 
-92 SSSNELLKNENNNS
+92 NNNYYENKES
-106 NEQVLIDSKKF
+106 SLNIAFNDLLEGYTGEGYNLEEEYYSSISTRSIDSKKQCDDF
-117 NRILCL
+117 CL
-123 ELSQKSKENVLI
+123 SHGPGRETGGTELLNCGCRNYKGWSYGNYGSLSIPFWINMDSMNTITNETHRNTLI
-135 GIKELEKR
+135 DDIRYQVSLWNSVQMHDGSGTLIYLYEVGIGESSRPGNINGKKVV
-143 KEILSA
+143 EILRKDGSYA
-149 EPCYF
+149 GEFSP
-154 VETMAIPNDSRI
+154 
-166 SEQWGLSNANVY
+166 
-178 KSWDISQNANQVIVG
+178 
-193 VLDTGIDA
+193 
-201 SHSDLTNNIYR
+201 SDLQIRINYR
-212 ESNHNLETTLH
+212 ESSLRGGRNIDTPLHEMGHLLGLMDLEADGGIPRGTHKTLMGYNRGTTSSTIN
-223 RDFTTGVESGTE
+223 DAIKYQDIQGVAVLNNIHTDHQYNRYVIKDGKY
-235 ILEPIDSNGHGT
+235 INICFYCDRIDSTTSVKSGSLPIQNVNDCIHDYQQMVSCAQNHWLKCTKCYKVIKSEFRIGCESQSGSRCIKILGPLNSNVT
-247 HVAGIIG
+247 SIMIPNQIGGLSVTSIG
-254 ACGNNNMGISGVC
+254 A
-267 WNVKLVS
+267 
-274 LKVLNSEGKGDI
+274 E
-286 AWIVNAINYAASNN
+286 A
-300 IPILNCSLGSPIGS
+300 
-314 AALENA
+314 
-320 IESYQGLLVCAAG
+320 
-333 NSGDNIDVD
+333 
-342 SIYPASYDYDNILT
+342 
-356 VGAIDSNNNRSNWKG
+356 
-371 FTNLWGLFGDKASNY
+371 
-386 GQIAVDVYAPG
+386 
-397 TGILSTYLDN
+397 
-407 TYKEKSGT
+407 
-415 SMAAPFVTGT
+415 
-425 AALLLASNSNLT
+425 
-437 TDELKNAIINGAD
+437 
-450 AISIEIPGTGCSG
+450 
-463 NKEQIVSKLNV
+463 
-474 NKSIRLIAFKTNSS
+474 
-488 GEKIIGTWF
+488 
-497 DVRGDLNIPNIINDV
+497 
-512 VITSVGNSSFKGC
+512 FKGC
-525 TNLKSIIIP
+525 GSLESISIP
-534 NSVTNI
+534 NSVTHI
-540 DTSAFENCYSLQSVI
+540 DTSAFE
-555 LPNNIISIGNSV
+555 
-567 FKGCTNLKSIIMPNT
+567 GCS
-582 ITNIDSSAFENC
+582 
-594 YSLQSVTLPNNIISI
+594 YLQSVTLSTNLIAI
-609 GDSVF
+609 GSSAF

-642 LQSVRLPN
+642 LQSVTLSN

-655 GSSAFKGCAS
+655 GS
-665 LARITIPNTVTNID
+665 
-679 TSAFEGCSY
+679 
-688 LQSVTLSNNLNAIG
+688 
-702 TSAFK
+702 SAFK

-759 ASLKIIVPTN
+759 ASLKIIVPVN

-848 VISSGSNTVTQF
+848 VISSGSNTLTQF

-907 HLNNANVYHCSYKY
+907 HLNNENVYHCSYKY

-932 SLNVGSN
+932 SLDVGSN

-944 GTIKIYSNINKTELL
+944 GTIKIYSNISKTELL

-969 QAITYNGENELYV
+969 QAITYNCENELYV

-1045 SHRSVIELD
+1045 SHRSKIELD
-1054 VLTSG
+1054 IVTSG
-1059 IVNKNIPIY
+1059 TINRNIPIY

-1091 TNNITSINMG
+1091 TNNITSINKS
-1101 PVFTV
+1101 PIFTI

-1157 SEVTFNNGSL
+1157 SEVTFNDGAL

-1183 VEDRLRDPISR
+1183 VEDRLRDPMSR

-1220 IENTTVT
+1220 SENTTVT

-1278 TNSPYPWIQ
+1278 TNSPYPYIG
-1287 YYTWSVY
+1287 YYVW
-1294 VPCQE
+1294 
-1299 TDITCGINMWGEIT
+1299 DIECFNGINVDMEHHGLVSST
-1313 ASGPGYATLTGTYT
+1313 GPGEALLTANYTLNMR
-1327 INPRVTIIINLT
+1327 IFLKIHLT